1 MTCEVEL
8 AFPEIVACSQSL
20 LPSSVTDKMFNLDI
34 PGVANIVSIEV
45 DNVLS
50 PCHTLLKVFC
60 TDDHKGL
67 VYDIMRTL
75 KDYNIQVKS
84 SYTFL
89 HLYLQHVM
97 DIPLLFS
104 RFLMDV
110 SLQIRMEAVK

>member
-20 LPSSVTDKMFNLDI
+20 LPSSVTDNMFNLDI
-34 PGVANIVSIEV
+34 PGVANIVSVEV

-75 KDYNIQVKS
+75 KDYNIQVNLLVLFRIFFYGHVMAEIS
-84 SYTFL
+84 LPFFPDFLWTFL
-89 HLYLQHVM
+89 CKSEWEL
-97 DIPLLFS
+97 
-104 RFLMDV
+104 
-110 SLQIRMEAVK
+110 